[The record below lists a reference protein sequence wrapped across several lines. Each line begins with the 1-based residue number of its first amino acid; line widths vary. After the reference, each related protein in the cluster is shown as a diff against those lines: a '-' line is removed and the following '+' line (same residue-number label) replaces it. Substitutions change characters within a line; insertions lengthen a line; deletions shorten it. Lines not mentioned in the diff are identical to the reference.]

1 MSILKHK
8 RRDCPE
14 CGKKHALT
22 THEAVRCREC
32 YDNRRTPNISDDPD
46 RVVLPRGYE
55 SQWLDWQKYI
65 GQAKDRYAGPS
76 KRPVSIGRQKI
87 VVASDF
93 HAPFHHQEYVAA
105 MFERE
110 RDADLL
116 IVGGD
121 LQDFYSVSR
130 FTKYEN
136 VDFEQEMAAVT
147 LLLEQMSERF
157 PRVLIVEGNHDK
169 PRFEKQ
175 LRDRVPKEIIDVI
188 EYLAGGNLSVIAAA
202 ARRFP
207 NIQMAKTR
215 VDGRY
220 DVSWF
225 VQVNDLIVSHMEK
238 FSIVPGST
246 LRGVEDWFTNFENVI
261 GLSKNWRVIV
271 QAHTHAMGWF
281 PCKADK
287 LLVESG
293 CLCRTH
299 GYQLTPRAGGRPQ
312 RQGYVTLTQN
322 DGVTDFNSVRC
333 HWLDSEK
340 AVA

>member
-1 MSILKHK
+1 MSSYAKGK
-8 RRDCPE
+8 GPKCPVCDQNE
-14 CGKKHALT
+14 IRTRGADRCG
-22 THEAVRCREC
+22 RC
-32 YDNRRTPNISDDPD
+32 NATPGWHLWDADHVTP
-46 RVVLPRGYE
+46 PRGYE
-55 SQWLDWQKYI
+55 SQWLAWQQYI
-65 GQAKDRYAGPS
+65 GQAKDRYAGPP
-76 KRPVSIGRQKI
+76 KRPVKIGRQKI
-87 VVASDF
+87 VIASDF
-93 HAPFHHQEYVAA
+93 HAPFHHQPYVAE

-130 FTKYEN
+130 FVKYEH
-136 VDFEQEMAAVT
+136 VPFEEEMAAVT

-175 LRDRVPKEIIDVI
+175 LRDRLSEEMVKVI
-188 EYLAGGNLSVIAAA
+188 EYLAGGNLSVIKAA

-207 NIQMAKTR
+207 NIEFASNR
-215 VDGRY
+215 IDGRY
-220 DVSWF
+220 DVGWYA
-225 VQVNDLIVSHMEK
+225 QVNDLIVSHMEK
-238 FSIVPGST
+238 FSTVAGST
-246 LRGVEDWFTNFENVI
+246 LRGVEDWFDNFQRVI
-261 GLSKNWRVIV
+261 GLESGWKVVV

-281 PCKADK
+281 PYKADK

-312 RQGYVTLTQN
+312 RQGYVVCEQI
-322 DGVTDFNSVRC
+322 DGHTDVNSVRPV
-333 HWLDSEK
+333 WLDAQAK
-340 AVA
+340 VA